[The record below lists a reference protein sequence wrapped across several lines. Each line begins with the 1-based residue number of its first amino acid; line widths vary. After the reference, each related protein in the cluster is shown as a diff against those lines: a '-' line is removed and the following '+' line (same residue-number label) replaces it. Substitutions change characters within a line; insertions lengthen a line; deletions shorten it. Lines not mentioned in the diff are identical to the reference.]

1 MRPVD
6 TLIKGASRHILFSL
20 WCSLLDELDRISFI
34 NWSTRALV
42 RDVGLFPR
50 HGEA

>member
-34 NWSTRALV
+34 NGAPGRLL
-42 RDVGLFPR
+42 GM
-50 HGEA
+50 